1 MGKITFFAGV
11 GVGYVLGAAAG
22 RQRFEQIKSAA
33 TKTWN
38 NPNVQKG
45 VDAAQDQATKGAKSA
60 TGSLKDAVAGSPTAT
75 KLVDAVADKV
85 EEKTGTGVSS
95 GTSASPGAA
104 SGGSKDS
111 GSKDSGAKDS
121 GSKDS
126 GAPAHP
132 GAPTTGSKAKGPI
145 TARSENTDHE
155 ASGSGTASAD
165 SGFDA
170 SPATPEVAPLPKG
183 TPKR

>member
-1 MGKITFFAGV
+1 MGKITFLAGV

-38 NPNVQKG
+38 NPNVQKAA
-45 VDAAQDQATKGAKSA
+45 DAAQDQAVKGAKSA
-60 TGSLKDAVAGSPTAT
+60 TSSLKDAAAGSPTAS
-75 KLVDAVADKV
+75 KVVDAVADKV
-85 EEKTGTGVSS
+85 EEKTGAGVSS

-104 SGGSKDS
+104 SGGSKGS
-111 GSKDSGAKDS
+111 GSKDS

-126 GAPAHP
+126 TAPAHP
-132 GAPTTGSKAKGPI
+132 GAPTSGSAAKGPI

-155 ASGSGTASAD
+155 ASGSGTASPD
-165 SGFDA
+165 SGFAA
-170 SPATPEVAPLPKG
+170 SAATPDVAPLPKG
-183 TPKR
+183 TPKS

>member
-38 NPNVQKG
+38 NPTVQKG
-45 VDAAQDQATKGAKSA
+45 VDAAQDQAAKGAKSA
-60 TGSLKDAVAGSPTAT
+60 TSSLKDAAAGSPTAT
-75 KLVDAVADKV
+75 KLVDAAADKV
-85 EEKTGTGVSS
+85 EEKTGAGVSS
-95 GTSASPGAA
+95 DTSASPGAA
-104 SGGSKDS
+104 SGGSKGS
-111 GSKDSGAKDS
+111 GSKEST
-121 GSKDS
+121 
-126 GAPAHP
+126 APAHA

-155 ASGSGTASAD
+155 ASGSGVASPD
-165 SGFDA
+165 SGFAD
-170 SPATPEVAPLPKG
+170 SPATPDVAPLPKG
-183 TPKR
+183 TPKP